1 MIENN
6 SNYTLEIIDKISKL
20 DCKTIVFSKNSTI
33 TDSLN
38 TEKCTIFSPK
48 ITNPYHGLLLNS
60 FNPGLINSSHVTTY
74 HAIDKIL
81 NEFKDIPKYKKFN
94 FIANDMSP
102 QWVFIYI
109 LMKKNGILKDT
120 YYTNPR
126 LWVEG
131 EITEHNHMYNF
142 DESLVNHFGMD
153 ILNTISKEEFYKVI
167 NNLQHDSLQFKWNDS
182 LKSISPFNF
191 NSYVS
196 IIPPDSGDYNNYPF
210 AADSIF
216 RPFLCKNI
224 PLFIGSYHTQEV
236 VKNYGFDLFE
246 DIFELPDRTCEGL
259 DRVNNMYEN
268 IQRINNKTH
277 EELFELYTSLS
288 SRLDKNFKLLRELGN
303 KHISHIINLITE
315 K

>member
-1 MIENN
+1 MIYTLTNTIHKQISWQDVIYEQDYLDIKNIYHNTNTDNYIYFGEYLNNKDTFNKLLDIPTDSILLIDDSYLMIENN

-109 LMKKNGILKDT
+109 LMKKNG
-120 YYTNPR
+120 Y
-126 LWVEG
+126 
-131 EITEHNHMYNF
+131 
-142 DESLVNHFGMD
+142 
-153 ILNTISKEEFYKVI
+153 
-167 NNLQHDSLQFKWNDS
+167 
-182 LKSISPFNF
+182 
-191 NSYVS
+191 
-196 IIPPDSGDYNNYPF
+196 
-210 AADSIF
+210 
-216 RPFLCKNI
+216 
-224 PLFIGSYHTQEV
+224 
-236 VKNYGFDLFE
+236 
-246 DIFELPDRTCEGL
+246 
-259 DRVNNMYEN
+259 
-268 IQRINNKTH
+268 
-277 EELFELYTSLS
+277 
-288 SRLDKNFKLLRELGN
+288 
-303 KHISHIINLITE
+303 
-315 K
+315 